1 MDKVKDL
8 GNELVIECKSLLDQ
22 LGLDEVTT
30 EDRMV
35 KYRKESLAG
44 LRCAIK
50 DIEKE
55 IEDKSTK
62 KTIKSKDIPSIS
74 IDPNLIIIRE
84 SCERSRKDLGDI
96 DELTKSILIKGQI
109 SPILITRDNELIA
122 GERRLRACQSI
133 GIPVHAI
140 YREDVDDITMKELEL
155 EENIQRKDMEWQERI
170 TLAKDITLLK
180 QEKYGKKGA
189 GKGQEGWSL
198 GDTATLMGKSRAAAH
213 QDMQLADAMERLPVL
228 AKAKTADDAK
238 KLLRKLEEE
247 LCIAELLKRDS
258 KKPKAH
264 ESAAKDFILGDAF
277 VELPVVETESIDF
290 ADVDTPYGIDLE
302 AVKKSQTGTKE
313 LKVVGKYR
321 EWDKEKY
328 LPSCAVA
335 ATEIYRIL
343 KPNSF
348 CLWWFGMDYYAP
360 LKELLSEVGFSL
372 DPIPALW
379 YAGAK
384 AAQTNQPQIILG
396 KSYDTFFLLRKGNPV
411 LAKPGRHNVFEHP
424 KVDAHN
430 KIHPTEKPLPL
441 YEEIV
446 RMILFPGAKG
456 IVPFLGSGNALRA
469 LYSNKCSGFGYDIPE
484 QENVRNKFLL
494 RIDEDIES
502 GKYKGGLEI

>member
-1 MDKVKDL
+1 MDKVKEIGDRKVRECQ
-8 GNELVIECKSLLDQ
+8 ELLEQ
-22 LGLDEVTT
+22 LNLPEEEMAT
-30 EDRMV
+30 RME
-35 KYRKESLAG
+35 KYRNESIGGLSYVLESLQEE
-44 LRCAIK
+44 IK
-50 DIEKE
+50 DKN
-55 IEDKSTK
+55 KK

-74 IDPNLIIIRE
+74 IDPNLITIRE
-84 SCERSRKDLGDI
+84 SCGRARKELGDI

-109 SPILITRDNELIA
+109 SPILITKDNELIA

-170 TLAKDITLLK
+170 TLTKDITVLK

-189 GKGQEGWSL
+189 GNSQEGWSL
-198 GDTATLMGKSRAAAH
+198 KDTASLLGKSKPSVQ
-213 QDMQLADAMERLPVL
+213 QDIELADAMERLPIL
-228 AKAKTADDAK
+228 AKAKTPEDAK

-247 LCIAELLKRDS
+247 LLIAELLKRRD
-258 KKPKAH
+258 KGPKAH
-264 ESAAKDFILGDAF
+264 ESAAKDYILGDAF
-277 VELPVVETESIDF
+277 VELLEVGTESLDY

-302 AVKKSQTGTKE
+302 TVKKSQTGTKE
-313 LKVVGKYR
+313 LKTIGKYR
-321 EWDKEKY
+321 EWDKEHY

-335 ATEIYRIL
+335 ATEVYRIL
-343 KPNSF
+343 KSNSF
-348 CLWWFGMDYYAP
+348 CTWWFGMDYYEP
-360 LKELLSEVGFSL
+360 LKELLMEVGFSL

-379 YAGAK
+379 SSGAK

-411 LAKPGRHNVFEHP
+411 LAKPGRHNVFNHP

-456 IVPFLGSGNALRA
+456 IVPFLGSGNTLRA
-469 LYSNKCSGFGYDIPE
+469 LYSNMCSGFGYDIPE
-484 QENVRNKFLL
+484 HENIRNKFLL
-494 RIDEDIES
+494 RIDEDIEE
-502 GKYKGGLEI
+502 GKYKGGI

>member
-1 MDKVKDL
+1 MDKIKEL

-22 LGLDEVTT
+22 LGLEETAI
-30 EDRMV
+30 EERMI
-35 KYRKESLAG
+35 KYRKESIAG
-44 LRCAIK
+44 LHCVIK
-50 DIEKE
+50 DIQKE
-55 IEDKSTK
+55 IVDRKKK
-62 KTIKSKDIPSIS
+62 KTIKSKELPSIS
-74 IDPNLIIIRE
+74 IDPNMIVIRE
-84 SCERSRKDLGDI
+84 SCERSRKELGDI

-140 YREDVDDITMKELEL
+140 YRDQVDDITMKELEL

-170 TLAKDITLLK
+170 ALTRDITLLK
-180 QEKYGKKGA
+180 QEKYGKRGA
-189 GKGQEGWSL
+189 GNKQEGWSL
-198 GDTATLMGKSRAAAH
+198 GDTAALMGKSKSSAG
-213 QDMQLADAMERLPVL
+213 QDIQLAEAMEILPVL
-228 AKAKTADDAK
+228 KKAKTAEDAK
-238 KLLRKLEEE
+238 KLLRKMEEE
-247 LCIAELLKRDS
+247 LLIAELLKREGN
-258 KKPKAH
+258 KAH
-264 ESAAKDFILGDAF
+264 DSAANDYILGDAF
-277 VELPVVETESIDF
+277 IEMPAVATESMDF
-290 ADVDTPYGIDLE
+290 ADVDTPYGIDLG

-313 LKVVGKYR
+313 LKVIGKYR

-328 LPSCAVA
+328 LPSCAIA

-348 CLWWFGMDYYAP
+348 CLWWFGMDYYEP
-360 LKELLSEVGFSL
+360 LKELLTEIGFSL

-396 KSYDTFFLLRKGNPV
+396 KSYDTFFLLRKGKPV

-441 YEEIV
+441 YEELV
-446 RMILFPGAKG
+446 KMILFPGAKG
-456 IVPFLGSGNALRA
+456 IVPFLGSGNTLRA

-484 QENVRNKFLL
+484 HEAIRNKFLL
-494 RIDEDIES
+494 RIDDDIEE
-502 GKYKGGLEI
+502 GKYKGGIEL